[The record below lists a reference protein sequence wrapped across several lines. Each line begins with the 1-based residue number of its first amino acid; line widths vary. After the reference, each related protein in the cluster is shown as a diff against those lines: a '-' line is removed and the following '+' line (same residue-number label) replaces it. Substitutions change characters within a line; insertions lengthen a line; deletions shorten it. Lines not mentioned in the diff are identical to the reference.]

1 MTSTEIRNKGN
12 KFGKE
17 EEFNLNQNNQIKIY
31 RKQLE
36 EQGFKWQRRIMSR
49 DLRIIQTKETAQ

>member
-1 MTSTEIRNKGN
+1 MTSTEVRNKGN

-36 EQGFKWQRRIMSR
+36 EQNLNGR
-49 DLRIIQTKETAQ
+49 EE